1 MEIAQLRQSDRAYV
15 STPVEQVKLDR
26 IMECARLAPSACN
39 AQPWKFIVVNDP
51 ELKQQVAEAAKGL
64 GMNKWAVQAPV
75 VIVAVEERPNFSSMA
90 GGLVKNKH
98 FPLIDMGIAIEHI
111 CLAAAAEGLG
121 TCIMGWFDEKKIRK
135 LLNIPKSKRIPLL
148 ITLGYP
154 AKETRKKS
162 RKDVSEIVT
171 YNAY

>member
-1 MEIAQLRQSDRAYV
+1 MRQSDRAYLAT
-15 STPVEQVKLDR
+15 SVEQVKLDR

-39 AQPWKFIVVNDP
+39 AQPWRFIVVNDP

-75 VIVAVEERPNFSSMA
+75 IIVAVEERPNFSSMA

-98 FPLIDMGIAIEHI
+98 FPLIDMGIATEHI
-111 CLAAAAEGLG
+111 CLAATAEGLG
-121 TCIMGWFDEKKIRK
+121 TCIMGWFDEKKIRA
-135 LLNIPKSKRIPLL
+135 LLNIPKSKRITLL

-154 AKETRKKS
+154 AKETRKKV
-162 RKDVSEIVT
+162 RKDVSEVVT